1 MPYPKLDRDL
11 LSVKKLTDRKN
22 KVYIERDHVPVTQKP
37 AHLSEL
43 GVSLIE
49 KTADRIRSAREGQ
62 RSRMLTFGAHTIK
75 NGMAPTLIALIG
87 Q

>member
-49 KTADRIRSAREGQ
+49 KTADRIRSG
-62 RSRMLTFGAHTIK
+62 
-75 NGMAPTLIALIG
+75 
-87 Q
+87 